1 MAAARAGS
9 GPVVAGLGI
18 TEMGKIYDRTTA
30 GFAAEA
36 VRLAAADAGLSL
48 ADIDGLLVSTGVT
61 GGVGLELQRDLGL
74 RNLTLLSEM
83 QAFGATAG
91 AMLQLAA
98 TSVQQG
104 SSDVVAC
111 VFADAPLRP
120 KVSSASAY
128 GGRGM
133 GQTGWRGI
141 AAASGVS
148 GANPMYAMAAR
159 RHMERY
165 GTTSQ
170 QLAEV
175 AVAQRA
181 WAAHNPRAQMRDPI
195 TVADHQASRMIAEP
209 FRLLDCCLVSNGG
222 VAVIVTTAERAA
234 DLAAPP
240 VHVLGWAQCHPGR
253 FLMRDDDFGLVTGA
267 ARSGPRA
274 LAMAGITLDDVDVV
288 ELYDCYTFTVLV
300 TLEDYGFC
308 EKGEGG
314 AFVSSG
320 ILGPRRQAQAQH
332 RWWAALGLLHVGD
345 DTVVRSGH
353 SGPGPG
359 GRPPGRIP
367 FVGPGQRQRWGVRPP
382 LDDRSRVGGPVMA
395 VVLGAVERDG
405 NTAAFLDGTAR
416 GEFLLR
422 RCTACG
428 GMGGPQEP
436 QCGGCGSLE
445 TEWVPAAGARGLSAG
460 PSCTDGLPTAGPRR
474 SRSL

>member
-1 MAAARAGS
+1 
-9 GPVVAGLGI
+9 
-18 TEMGKIYDRTTA
+18 
-30 GFAAEA
+30 
-36 VRLAAADAGLSL
+36 
-48 ADIDGLLVSTGVT
+48 
-61 GGVGLELQRDLGL
+61 
-74 RNLTLLSEM
+74 
-83 QAFGATAG
+83 
-91 AMLQLAA
+91 
-98 TSVQQG
+98 
-104 SSDVVAC
+104 
-111 VFADAPLRP
+111 
-120 KVSSASAY
+120 
-128 GGRGM
+128 
-133 GQTGWRGI
+133 
-141 AAASGVS
+141 
-148 GANPMYAMAAR
+148 
-159 RHMERY
+159 MERY

-320 ILGPRRQAQAQH
+320 ILGPEGKLKLNTGGGQLSGYYMWGMTPLSEAVIQVRGQGGDRQVESH
-332 RWWAALGLLHVGD
+332 SLALV
-345 DTVVRSGH
+345 SGNGGVFDHH
-353 SGPGPG
+353 ST
-359 GRPPGRIP
+359 I
-367 FVGPGQRQRWGVRPP
+367 
-382 LDDRSRVGGPVMA
+382 
-395 VVLGAVERDG
+395 VLGSE
-405 NTAAFLDGTAR
+405 AR
-416 GEFLLR
+416 
-422 RCTACG
+422 
-428 GMGGPQEP
+428 
-436 QCGGCGSLE
+436 
-445 TEWVPAAGARGLSAG
+445 
-460 PSCTDGLPTAGPRR
+460 
-474 SRSL
+474 